1 MRVRNAKAKG
11 KRVTKVGF
19 AISNQQKPAQPTK
32 FIFAFCLFGFLPM
45 SLLHSLSSLWTD
57 PPPAL
62 AFELSEAGVAMART
76 GKAPDFD
83 FRPLESGVLSV
94 SPLRDNI
101 IDADKLAAAVRSM
114 VPANGNRKRREAAL
128 ILPDSCV
135 RVSILDFDSF
145 PSDAKEQL
153 SLVRFRMKKSVPYDV
168 DSAMLSY
175 HAQNAGGN
183 GKKVDVVVAVAPLEI
198 ISRYEAPFRAAAIE
212 PGLVTLSALA
222 SLELIHEPGTV
233 VVAKLSGRMLTIM
246 VVSSGVL
253 KLVRSLE
260 LSHPGIPEIASD
272 LYPTFVYT
280 EDNLGV
286 KVEKLLLAGFGEMA
300 AEAKHQFARELN
312 LPVDV
317 IRAAAGVAGENS
329 LGLVGYLKSLAA

>member
-1 MRVRNAKAKG
+1 
-11 KRVTKVGF
+11 
-19 AISNQQKPAQPTK
+19 
-32 FIFAFCLFGFLPM
+32 M
-45 SLLHSLSSLWTD
+45 SLLHSLTSLWKD

-76 GKAPDFD
+76 GKEPDID

-101 IDADKLAAAVRSM
+101 TDVDKLAAVVRSM
-114 VPANGNRKRREAAL
+114 VPPNGSRKRREAAL

-135 RVSILDFDSF
+135 RVAILDFDSF

-168 DSAMLSY
+168 ESAMLSY
-175 HAQNAGGN
+175 HAQSAGGD

-198 ISRYEAPFRAAAIE
+198 VSRYEAPFRAAAIE
-212 PGLVTLSALA
+212 PGFVSLSALA
-222 SLELIHEPGTV
+222 SLELIAEPGTV

-246 VVSSGVL
+246 VVSAGVL

-260 LSHPGIPEIASD
+260 LSQPGVAEIASD

-286 KVEKLLLAGFGEMA
+286 KAEKLLLAGFGKMA
-300 AEAKHQFARELN
+300 AEAQDQFARELH
-312 LPVDV
+312 LPVELV
-317 IRAAAGVAGENS
+317 RAAAGQAADYS

>member
-1 MRVRNAKAKG
+1 
-11 KRVTKVGF
+11 
-19 AISNQQKPAQPTK
+19 
-32 FIFAFCLFGFLPM
+32 M
-45 SLLHSLSSLWTD
+45 SLLHPLTSIWQD

-62 AFELSEAGVAMART
+62 AFELSEAGIAMART
-76 GKAPDFD
+76 GKEPDLD

-101 IDADKLAAAVRSM
+101 IDPDKLAGAVRSIA
-114 VPANGNRKRREAAL
+114 PPNGSRKRRDAAL

-135 RVSILDFDSF
+135 RVAVLDFDSF

-168 DSAMLSY
+168 ESAMLSY
-175 HAQNAGGN
+175 QAQAGGN

-212 PGLVTLSALA
+212 PGFVTLSALA
-222 SLELIHEPGTV
+222 SLELIHETGTV
-233 VVAKLSGRMLTIM
+233 VVAKLSGRILTIL
-246 VVSSGVL
+246 VVCSGVL

-260 LSHPGIPEIASD
+260 MTSLGIPEIASD

-286 KVEKLLLAGFGEMA
+286 KAEKLLLAGFGVMA
-300 AEAKHQFARELN
+300 TEAQSLFSRELH
-312 LPVDV
+312 LPVDLV
-317 IRAAAGVAGENS
+317 QGASGAAGENS
-329 LGLVGYLKSLAA
+329 LGLAGYLKSLAA

>member
-1 MRVRNAKAKG
+1 M
-11 KRVTKVGF
+11 T
-19 AISNQQKPAQPTK
+19 
-32 FIFAFCLFGFLPM
+32 
-45 SLLHSLSSLWTD
+45 LLHSLASIWKD

-76 GKAPDFD
+76 GKQPDLD
-83 FRPLESGVLSV
+83 FRPLDSGVLSV
-94 SPLRDNI
+94 SPLRDNVT
-101 IDADKLAAAVRSM
+101 DPDKLAAAVRSM
-114 VPANGNRKRREAAL
+114 VPPNGSRKRHDAAL
-128 ILPDSCV
+128 ILPDACV
-135 RVSILDFDSF
+135 RVSVLDFDSF

-168 DSAMLSY
+168 ESAMLSY
-175 HAQNAGGN
+175 HPQSAGATE
-183 GKKVDVVVAVAPLEI
+183 KKVDVVVALAPLEI

-212 PGLVTLSALA
+212 PGFVTISALA
-222 SLELIHEPGTV
+222 SLELIHETGTV

-246 VVSSGVL
+246 VLSSGVL

-260 LSHPGIPEIASD
+260 LTQPDISEIASD

-286 KVEKLLLAGFGEMA
+286 KAEKLLLAGFGKMA
-300 AEAKHQFARELN
+300 VEAQDQFARELH
-312 LPVDV
+312 LPVEPV
-317 IRAAAGVAGENS
+317 RSGAGAAAESS

>member
-1 MRVRNAKAKG
+1 
-11 KRVTKVGF
+11 VGL
-19 AISNQQKPAQPTK
+19 T
-32 FIFAFCLFGFLPM
+32 FAFCLWVFYM
-45 SLLHSLSSLWTD
+45 SLLHSVTSLWKD

-101 IDADKLAAAVRSM
+101 LDADKLAAAVRSM
-114 VPANGNRKRREAAL
+114 VPPNGSRKRRQAAL

-135 RVSILDFDSF
+135 RIAILDFDHF

-168 DSAMLSY
+168 ESAMLSY
-175 HAQNAGGN
+175 HAQSGGN

-212 PGLVTLSALA
+212 PGFVSLSALA
-222 SLELIHEPGTV
+222 SLELIDEAGTV

-246 VVSSGVL
+246 VVSSRVL
-253 KLVRSLE
+253 KLVRSLD
-260 LSHPGIPEIASD
+260 LSQPGIPEIASD
-272 LYPTFVYT
+272 LYPTFVFT

-286 KVEKLLLAGFGEMA
+286 KAEKLLLAGFGNMA
-300 AEAKHQFARELN
+300 EDARAQFARELH
-312 LPVDV
+312 LPVEV

-329 LGLVGYLKSLAA
+329 LGLMGYLRSLAG

>member
-1 MRVRNAKAKG
+1 
-11 KRVTKVGF
+11 
-19 AISNQQKPAQPTK
+19 
-32 FIFAFCLFGFLPM
+32 M
-45 SLLHSLSSLWTD
+45 SLVHSLASIWKD

-62 AFELSEAGVAMART
+62 AFELSEAGIAMART
-76 GKAPDFD
+76 GEEPDLD

-101 IDADKLAAAVRSM
+101 IDPDKLAGAVRSM
-114 VPANGNRKRREAAL
+114 VPPNGSRKRRDAAL

-135 RVSILDFDSF
+135 RIAVLDFDSF

-168 DSAMLSY
+168 ESAMLSY
-175 HAQNAGGN
+175 QAQAGGN

-212 PGLVTLSALA
+212 PGFVTLSALA
-222 SLELIHEPGTV
+222 LLELIHETGTV
-233 VVAKLSGRMLTIM
+233 VVAKLSGRILTIL
-246 VVSSGVL
+246 VVCSGAL

-260 LSHPGIPEIASD
+260 LTNPDIPEIASD
-272 LYPTFVYT
+272 LFPTFVYT

-286 KVEKLLLAGFGEMA
+286 KAEKLLLAGFGAMA
-300 AEAKHQFARELN
+300 TEAQSQFSRELH
-312 LPVDV
+312 LPVDLV
-317 IRAAAGVAGENS
+317 LGGAGVAGENS